1 MQQSMQRIFME
12 KKTRIKGTWV
22 NIQHV
27 KKTQKKNRKRKI
39 AYSLENNIQ
48 ACYREKNMFLTII
61 SAF

>member
-1 MQQSMQRIFME
+1 ME

-48 ACYREKNMFLTII
+48 ACYGEKNMFLTII